1 MAHKHYISHI
11 EIPTKDVRATAEF
24 YKTVFDWNLQTDEE
38 MNYTMFSAE
47 GGTGGGFSEVN
58 DENPVGNVLIYI
70 DTPDLAASV
79 AAVKANGGEVLMER
93 YEVGDFGLMAT
104 FKDPTGNL
112 IALYQSLTR

>member
-11 EIPTKDVRATAEF
+11 EIPAKDVKAAAEF
-24 YKTVFDWNLQTDEE
+24 YKTVFDWSIETDEA
-38 MNYTMFSAE
+38 MNYSMFSAE
-47 GGTGGGFSEVN
+47 GGTGGGFSEVG

-70 DTPDLAASV
+70 DTPDLEASV
-79 AAVKANGGEVLMER
+79 KAVSENGGEILLER
-93 YEVGDFGLMAT
+93 YEIGDFGLMAT

>member
-1 MAHKHYISHI
+1 MAHKHHISHI
-11 EIPTKDVRATAEF
+11 EIPAKDVKASVAF
-24 YKTVFDWNLQTDEE
+24 YKTVFDWDIETDEE
-38 MNYTMFSAE
+38 MDYSMFTAE
-47 GGTGGGFSEVN
+47 GGTGGGFSIVS

-70 DTPDLAASV
+70 DTPDLTASV

-93 YEVGDFGLMAT
+93 YEIGDFGLMAT